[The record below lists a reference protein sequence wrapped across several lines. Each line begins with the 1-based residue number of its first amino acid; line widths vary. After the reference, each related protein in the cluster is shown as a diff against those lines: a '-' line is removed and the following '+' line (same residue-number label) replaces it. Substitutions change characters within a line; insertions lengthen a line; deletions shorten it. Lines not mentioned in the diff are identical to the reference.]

1 VSRIIKDVVA
11 RLNALIRLDHDAI
24 AAYKVA
30 VLELRSPR
38 NPDRLRAALAD
49 HRRHVYDLA
58 LLVRNLGGEPASHR
72 DLRQLLAGGA
82 PPLRPSGLTSGL
94 SGRVEERAILEAIR
108 KNEEGCLEAYE
119 SAASQPGIP
128 VDVRESVE
136 RNRNDERLH
145 LAWIARWFDPERTT
159 M

>member
-1 VSRIIKDVVA
+1 VSRILKDVVA

-38 NPDRLRAALAD
+38 DVDRIRAALAD
-49 HRRHVYDLA
+49 HRRHVDDLA

-72 DLRQLLAGGA
+72 DLRQLLAGG
-82 PPLRPSGLTSGL
+82 PPPIRPSGLPSGPI
-94 SGRVEERAILEAIR
+94 EERAILEAIH
-108 KNEEGCLEAYE
+108 KNEQGCLEAYE

-128 VDVRESVE
+128 VDVRESME
-136 RNRNDERLH
+136 RNRNDERRH
-145 LAWIARWFDPERTT
+145 LMWLARWFDPARTP